1 MSLFSAYFVFDVP
14 LLTYSLTHFLT
25 FIVIMLFFLA
35 FMFALIGTVFFTPAS
50 VRLARRFGVL
60 DYPMARKVHRQPV
73 PRWGG
78 IGIYCGFLSA
88 LTAATLFFP
97 SFRDLLAM
105 RGGGLLRQLAGI
117 LFGGGLVFVLGL
129 IDDRKPVNALSKLLT
144 QIIAAYIAM
153 DFGVRISGIT
163 LPFHQAYF
171 AFPLILS
178 EVITVF
184 WIIGFM
190 NTINL
195 VDGLDGLASG
205 IVAIASGTFFIVA
218 LLQRQAATAA
228 LANQLTMAAVL
239 AAGLTGACLG
249 FLLFNFHPARVFMG
263 DSGALFLGFML
274 AAISTV
280 GTLKSTA
287 FMAIFIPI
295 TVVALPIMDVAL
307 SIFRRMRQGYGVMQP
322 DKDHIHHH
330 LLRFGWTHRE
340 VVLLMYVFTLL
351 LAIGSILLTVFK
363 GT

>member
-1 MSLFSAYFVFDVP
+1 
-14 LLTYSLTHFLT
+14 
-25 FIVIMLFFLA
+25 MLFFLA
-35 FMFALIGTVFFTPAS
+35 FVLAFIGTVLFTPAS
-50 VRLARRFGVL
+50 VRLARRFEVV
-60 DYPMARKVHRQPV
+60 DYPQARKVHRQPL

-78 IGIYCGFLSA
+78 IGIYCGFLLA
-88 LTAATLFFP
+88 LAGGFLLFP
-97 SFRDLLAM
+97 SFRRLLTVRDGEIA
-105 RGGGLLRQLAGI
+105 RQLAGI
-117 LFGGGLVFVLGL
+117 MFGSGLVFVLGL
-129 IDDRKPVNALSKLLT
+129 IDDRKPVRAVSKLLT

-163 LPFHQAYF
+163 LPFHNSYF
-171 AFPLILS
+171 PFPLLLGEI
-178 EVITVF
+178 ITVF

-195 VDGLDGLASG
+195 ADGLDGLAAG

-218 LLQRQAATAA
+218 LLQRQTATAA
-228 LANQLTMAAVL
+228 LASQLTLSSFL

-249 FLLFNFHPARVFMG
+249 FLMFNFHPARVFMG

-295 TVVALPIMDVAL
+295 TVVALPVMDVAL

-322 DKDHIHHH
+322 DKDHIQHR
-330 LLRFGWTHRE
+330 LLRYGWTHRE
-340 VVLLMYVFTLL
+340 VVLLMYVVTLL